1 MWPGRQAVGTI
12 VAIIVCL
19 LAASLEGQQAPVG
32 ARSAILTVA
41 DEDGQPV
48 AGALVT
54 VVEPGAGPLRFSTGD
69 NGRAGFTVPGG
80 QAYRIVVARTGFYP
94 ATVEDA
100 DPKLDEVHVT
110 LVHQQIVQEQV
121 TVQASTPGIDPQQ
134 TSDVETLNLD
144 EIVNVPYP
152 TSRDIRNLLA
162 YAPGIVQDTSGQP
175 HLAGSETWATLT
187 MLDGFEIRSPFAGQ
201 LSLRVSA
208 DAVRSIDRELT
219 RYPAE
224 YGRASGGVIAF
235 HSGMG
240 DNQFR
245 FNATNFVPS
254 YEDKNGLRFD
264 KFVPRVT
271 FSGPLVRDRAWFFDG
286 AEAEFDSNYIQE
298 LPAGADTNPLA
309 RGSNLLRMQ
318 ANLTPR
324 RIMSAGLLANGYHSP
339 YEGLSSLVPRAATT
353 ARSTI
358 AWLPFARLQQS
369 FGKGALLDAGVGV
382 LRIRDGYEPH
392 GASPFEITPEQSE
405 GSYFE
410 ALTGRSQRVEANA
423 ALYLPDFRAAGQH
436 AVKVGAEMN
445 FVRFGEEATRAPVSY
460 LREDGTL
467 ERQSTFPALA
477 PFTRHNAEAGA
488 FVEDRWA
495 AGRGFLLEPGLRLDW
510 DEIVRRRFVSPRLAA
525 AWSPAKAH
533 GGTRISAGVGLY
545 EEHTQLEYLGR
556 ALLGERN
563 DTWYAA
569 DGVTPTGPTVETWFM
584 AAYGDLRV
592 PRALNWSASVEQKLP
607 GAFLLQANFLRKRFT
622 QGLTYALSG
631 PAAPLG
637 GTYVLT
643 SGRTDTDTMEEVD
656 LRHDFEGGAVFGAY
670 THSSARTNA
679 GIDSV
684 PTVSLLGAQQAG
696 PLSWDTPN
704 NFLSWGWLPVP
715 LGRLRQ
721 HWDLVYAFDW
731 RTGFPYTPVH
741 ADYEVAGA
749 VGSRRFPANVDLSP
763 GLEWRF
769 HVWRSY
775 IGLRGVIE
783 NITNSRNA
791 LVVNSCV
798 DSPQFG
804 TLSEFEGRAIT
815 ARIRLIGQKP

>member
-1 MWPGRQAVGTI
+1 MWPKRRALRRFFALGL
-12 VAIIVCL
+12 CFC
-19 LAASLEGQQAPVG
+19 AATAEGQQARFEAHSIV
-32 ARSAILTVA
+32 LTVV
-41 DEDGQPV
+41 DEDSQPV

-54 VVEPGAGPLRFSTGD
+54 VVEPGEGPLKFSTGYA
-69 NGRAGFTVPGG
+69 GRATFEVHGG
-80 QAYRIVVARTGFYP
+80 EPYQLVVAHAGFYQ
-94 ATVEDA
+94 AT
-100 DPKLDEVHVT
+100 LDDTAPTRAAVRVT

-134 TSDVETLNLD
+134 TSDQQTMNLD

-162 YAPGIVQDTSGQP
+162 YTPGIVQDTSGQP

-187 MLDGFEIRSPFAGQ
+187 TLDGFEIRSPFAGQ

-219 RYPAE
+219 RYPVE
-224 YGRASGGVIAF
+224 YGRATGGVIAF

-240 DNQFR
+240 DNKFR
-245 FNATNFVPS
+245 FNATNFLPS
-254 YEDKNGLRFD
+254 FEDKNGLRFD
-264 KFVPRVT
+264 KFVPRET
-271 FSGPLVRDRAWFFDG
+271 FSGPLVRHRAWFFDG

-298 LPAGADTNPLA
+298 LPPGADTNPLL
-309 RGSNLLRMQ
+309 RGSNLLRLQ
-318 ANLTPR
+318 ANLTPKT
-324 RIMSAGLLANGYHSP
+324 IVSAGLLANGYHSP
-339 YEGLSSLVPRAATT
+339 YEGLSSLAPRQSTT
-353 ARSTI
+353 ARSTV
-358 AWLPFARLQQS
+358 AWLPFARVQQS
-369 FGKGALLDAGVGV
+369 FGDGALVDAGVGV

-423 ALYLPDFRAAGQH
+423 AVYLPSFRRAGQH
-436 AVKVGAEMN
+436 SVKAGAELN
-445 FVRFGEEATRAPVSY
+445 FVRFGESATRAPANY

-477 PFTRHNAEAGA
+477 PFTRHNMETGGY
-488 FVEDRWA
+488 VEDRWA
-495 AGRGFLLEPGLRLDW
+495 AGRGFMLEPGVRFDW
-510 DEIVRRRFVSPRLAA
+510 DEIVRRPFVSPRLAV
-525 AWSPAKAH
+525 AWSPPEAR
-533 GGTRISAGVGLY
+533 GGTRLAAGVGLY

-563 DTWYAA
+563 DTWYAG
-569 DGVTPTGPTVETWFM
+569 DGVTPTGPVVATSFV
-584 AAYGDLRV
+584 ASYGNLRV

-607 GAFLLQANFLRKRFT
+607 GAFLLEANFLRKRFT
-622 QGLTYALSG
+622 QGLTYVASG
-631 PAAPLG
+631 PAAALG
-637 GTYVLT
+637 GEYTLT

-656 LRHDFEGGAVFGAY
+656 VRHDFQGGAVFGAY
-670 THSSARTNA
+670 TRSSTRTNA
-679 GIDSV
+679 ALDYV
-684 PTVSLLGAQQAG
+684 PTLSLLGAQQSG
-696 PLSWDTPN
+696 PLGWDAPN

-715 LGRLRQ
+715 FGALRR
-721 HWDLVYAFDW
+721 HWDLVYAFDG

-749 VGSRRFPANVDLSP
+749 AGSRRFPANVDLSP

-769 HVWRSY
+769 HLWGSY

-783 NITNSRNA
+783 NVTNSRNA
-791 LVVNSCV
+791 LVVNDCV
-798 DSPQFG
+798 DSPAFG

-815 ARIRLIGQKP
+815 ARIRLIEQKP

>member
-1 MWPGRQAVGTI
+1 MWPKRWAGL
-12 VAIIVCL
+12 AIFALCL
-19 LAASLEGQQAPVG
+19 CLFGASLEGQQAASGV
-32 ARSAILTVA
+32 RSVVLTVV
-41 DEDGQPV
+41 DEDSLPV

-54 VVEPGAGPLRFSTGD
+54 VVEPGEGPQQFSTGD
-69 NGRAGFTVPGG
+69 NGRAGFEVRGSQP
-80 QAYRIVVARTGFYP
+80 YRLVVSRPGFYQ
-94 ATVEDA
+94 ATLEDA
-100 DPKLDEVHVT
+100 DPKLGDIHIT
-110 LVHQQIVQEQV
+110 LVHLQIVQEQV
-121 TVQASTPGIDPQQ
+121 TVEASTPGIDPQQ
-134 TSDVETLNLD
+134 TSDLETMSLD

-152 TSRDIRNLLA
+152 TSRDLRNLLA
-162 YAPGIVQDTSGQP
+162 YSPGIVQDTTGQP

-208 DAVRSIDRELT
+208 DAVRSIERELT
-219 RYPAE
+219 RYPVE

-240 DNQFR
+240 DNKFR

-271 FSGPLVRDRAWFFDG
+271 FSGPLARNRVWFFDG

-298 LPAGADTNPLA
+298 LPPGADTNPLA

-318 ANLTPR
+318 ANLTPK
-324 RIMSAGLLANGYHSP
+324 RILSAGLLANVYHSP
-339 YEGLSSLVPRAATT
+339 YEGLSSLVPRQSTT
-353 ARSTI
+353 AHSTV

-369 FGKGALLDAGVGV
+369 FGNGALLDAGVGV

-392 GASPFEITPEQSE
+392 GKSPFDITPEQSE

-423 ALYLPDFRAAGQH
+423 ALYLLSFRAGGQH
-436 AVKVGAEMN
+436 SIKAGAELN
-445 FVRFGEEATRAPVSY
+445 LVRFGESATRAPVSY

-467 ERQSTFPALA
+467 ERQSTFPVLA
-477 PFTRHNAEAGA
+477 PFTRRNAETGA

-495 AGRGFLLEPGLRLDW
+495 AGRGFLFEPGMRIDW
-510 DEIVRRRFVSPRLAA
+510 DEIVRRPFVSPRLAI
-525 AWSPAKAH
+525 AWSPPEVH
-533 GGTRISAGVGLY
+533 GGTRLSAGVGLY

-563 DTWYAA
+563 DTWYLA
-569 DGVTPTGPTVETWFM
+569 DGVTPTGPPVATAFT
-584 AAYGDLRV
+584 ASYGDLSV
-592 PRALNWSASVEQKLP
+592 PRTLNWGASLEQKLP

-622 QGLTYALSG
+622 HGLMYALSG

-637 GTYVLT
+637 GEYTLT
-643 SGRTDTDTMEEVD
+643 SARTDTDTMKEVD
-656 LRHDFEGGAVFGAY
+656 VRHDFEGGALFGAY

-679 GIDSV
+679 AIDFV
-684 PTVSLLGAQQAG
+684 PTLSLLGAQQAG

-704 NFLSWGWLPVP
+704 GFLSWGWLPVP
-715 LGRLRQ
+715 LSRLRK

-731 RTGFPYTPVH
+731 RTGFPYTALH

-749 VGSRRFPANVDLSP
+749 AGSRRFPANVDLSP

-769 HVWRSY
+769 HLWGSY
-775 IGLRGVIE
+775 IGLRGVVE

-798 DSPQFG
+798 DSPEFG
-804 TLSEFEGRAIT
+804 TLSEFQGRPIT
-815 ARIRLIGQKP
+815 ARIRLIEQKP